1 MVNKAAHKGGYESTE
16 HYTNIRYQFFNVHN
30 IHVMRES
37 LQKLTEGM
45 YVCMYV
51 CMYNIIYYI
60 YIYNYIYIYIITQ
73 LSIRHMVVL
82 IVYYQHWRVHHG

>member
-51 CMYNIIYYI
+51 CII
-60 YIYNYIYIYIITQ
+60 
-73 LSIRHMVVL
+73 
-82 IVYYQHWRVHHG
+82 